1 MRIGI
6 IRHAKVIYR
15 NPFFSTGKR
24 FDQSR
29 HAYNASPVLPL
40 NFKISVE
47 EFPVCYASSMT
58 RASNTAT
65 QFYKG
70 DFIITNEI
78 IEISNCAFWL
88 RKINIPTFLRSAS
101 GRIAWLINY
110 SKIPETRLQ
119 SNQRARKFLLSIL
132 NENKQ
137 DTLLVTHGFFMQS
150 LRHELR
156 QLGFKGYCPFMPP
169 NGKLYLFERK

>member
-6 IRHAKVIYR
+6 IRHAKVLYR
-15 NPFFSTGKR
+15 DPFFSTGKK

-29 HAYNASPVLPL
+29 LMYNASPVLPL
-40 NFKISVE
+40 NLKITVKK
-47 EFPVCYASSMT
+47 FPICYASSMT
-58 RASNTAT
+58 RASDTAT
-65 QFYKG
+65 QIYEG

-78 IEISNCAFWL
+78 IEISNYAFWL
-88 RKINIPTFLRSAS
+88 RKINIPTFIRSAS
-101 GRIAWLINY
+101 GRIAWLLNY
-110 SKIPETRLQ
+110 SKMPETRLH

-137 DTLLVTHGFFMQS
+137 DILLVTHGFFMQS

-169 NGKLYLFERK
+169 NGKLYVFERK